1 MQYFVTG
8 ATGFIGKRLVK
19 KLLERKGSVVHYL
32 LRPESLGKAAALNDY
47 WGLTA
52 NEAANR
58 AIPVA
63 GDLTSNKLGVGS
75 ADLKRL
81 KSQVQHFYHLAAV
94 YDLSADAESQTAV
107 NIDGTRNTVEF
118 AKAIDAAHFHHVS
131 SIAAAGLY
139 EGVFR
144 EDMFEEAENYEHPYF
159 LTKHESEKIVR
170 RECKIPWTVY
180 RPAMVVG
187 DSSTGEMDKIDGPY
201 YFFKV
206 IQRMRQLLPPWMPS
220 MGLEGGRVNIVP
232 VDFVVN
238 ALDHISHSGAA
249 PVALAPA
256 RKKAAAAATS
266 LVAAPASSIA
276 SKCFHLVDPVGY
288 RVGDVLDIFSRAA
301 HAPKMNIFVNAA
313 LLGFIPRSVKKSL
326 MALAP
331 VRRVRNAVMTDLGL
345 PEDMLTFVNYPTRF
359 DSREMTAAL
368 KGSGISCPNLKDYAW
383 RLWDYWERHLDP
395 DLHIDRS
402 LRGTVGGKVVLITGG
417 SSGIGLATAH
427 KFAEAGAITV
437 ICGRDQDKLDEA
449 CAEAIAKGYEFIA
462 YSADIADMA
471 DCDRFVQ
478 QLIKDHGGVDFLIN
492 NAGRSIRRAVEAS
505 YDRFH
510 DFERTMQL
518 NYFGCLRVTMG
529 LLPGMAAKKKGHVV
543 NISSIGVLTNAPRF
557 SAYVAS
563 KAALDAWTRCAS
575 SEFAD
580 VGIGFTTINMP
591 LVRTPMIAPTNLYN
605 NVPTLSPEE
614 AADMVAQ
621 ACIFKPVR
629 IATRLG
635 VAGEVMHA
643 LLPRVA
649 QIAMNTSFRMF
660 PDSSAAKGAK
670 PGEKAPKA
678 QALSAEAV
686 AMQQMMRG
694 IHF

>member
-19 KLLERKGSVVHYL
+19 KLLERKGAVVHFL
-32 LRPESLGKAAALNDY
+32 IRQESEGKVAGLREY
-47 WGLTA
+47 WGA
-52 NEAANR
+52 PAAR
-58 AIPVA
+58 VVPVF
-63 GDLTSNKLGVGS
+63 GDLTSKKLGLS
-75 ADLKRL
+75 ADSIKKLKGT
-81 KSQVQHFYHLAAV
+81 VDHFYHLAAV
-94 YDLSADAESQTAV
+94 YDLGADEASQIAV
-107 NIDGTRNTVEF
+107 NIEGTRNTVEL
-118 AKAIDAAHFHHVS
+118 AKAIDAGHFHHVS

-159 LTKHESEKIVR
+159 MTKHESEKIVR
-170 RECKIPWTVY
+170 KECKVPWSVY

-201 YFFKV
+201 YFFKL

-220 MGLEGGRVNIVP
+220 VGLEGGRINIVP
-232 VDFVVN
+232 VDFVVDALN
-238 ALDHISHSGAA
+238 AISHQDGIA
-249 PVALAPA
+249 
-256 RKKAAAAATS
+256 KK
-266 LVAAPASSIA
+266 
-276 SKCFHLVDPVGY
+276 CYHLVDPEGY

-301 HAPKMNIFVNAA
+301 HAPKMNLFINAA
-313 LLGFIPRSVKKSL
+313 LLGFIPRSVTKGL

-331 VRRVRNAVMTDLGL
+331 VRRVRNAIMKDLSL
-345 PEDMLTFVNYPTRF
+345 PQDMLTFVNYPTRF
-359 DSREMTAAL
+359 DCRDTLAAL
-368 KGSGISCPNLKDYAW
+368 KGSGVACPHLKDYAW

-402 LRGTVGGKVVLITGG
+402 LRGTVGGKVVLVTGG
-417 SSGIGLATAH
+417 SSGIGLAAAH
-427 KFAEAGAITV
+427 KFAEAGATTI
-437 ICGRDQDKLDEA
+437 ICGRDADKLEEA
-449 CAEAIAKGYEFIA
+449 CKEAKAKGYRFVA
-462 YSADIADMA
+462 YSVDIAEMV
-471 DCDRFVQ
+471 DCDRFVK
-478 QLIKDHGGVDFLIN
+478 QLIEEHGGVDFLIN
-492 NAGRSIRRAVEAS
+492 NAGRSIRRAIESS

-510 DFERTMQL
+510 DYERTMQL

-529 LLPGMAAKKKGHVV
+529 FLPGMVTRKKGHVV

-580 VGIGFTTINMP
+580 QGISFTTINMP
-591 LVRTPMIAPTNLYN
+591 LVRTPMIAPTGLYN

-614 AADMVAQ
+614 AADMIAQ

-635 VAGEVMHA
+635 ITGQLLHA
-643 LLPRVA
+643 VLPRVA
-649 QIAMNTSFRMF
+649 QIAMNTTFRMF
-660 PDSSAAKGAK
+660 PDSGAAKGAK
-670 PGEKAPKA
+670 PGDKPVKQHLSPEAI
-678 QALSAEAV
+678 AL
-686 AMQQMMRG
+686 QQMMRG

>member
-19 KLLERKGSVVHYL
+19 KLLERKGAVVYFL
-32 LRPESLGKAAALNDY
+32 LRQESEGKVAGLREY
-47 WGLTA
+47 WG
-52 NEAANR
+52 AAGNK
-58 AIPVA
+58 AIPVF
-63 GDLTSNKLGVGS
+63 GDLTAKKLGVS
-75 ADLKRL
+75 AEELK
-81 KSQVQHFYHLAAV
+81 KIKGQIDHFYHLAAV
-94 YDLSADAESQTAV
+94 YDLSADEDSQVAV

-118 AKAIDAAHFHHVS
+118 ARAIEAGHFHHVS

-144 EDMFEEAENYEHPYF
+144 EDMFDEAENYEHPYF
-159 LTKHESEKIVR
+159 MTKHESEKIVR
-170 RECKIPWTVY
+170 KESKVPWTVY

-187 DSSTGEMDKIDGPY
+187 DSQTGEMDKIDGPY
-201 YFFKV
+201 YFFKL
-206 IQRMRQLLPPWMPS
+206 IQRMRQLLPPWMPAI
-220 MGLEGGRVNIVP
+220 GLEGGRVNIVP
-232 VDFVVN
+232 VDFVVD
-238 ALDHISHSGAA
+238 ALDHISHK
-249 PVALAPA
+249 PE
-256 RKKAAAAATS
+256 
-266 LVAAPASSIA
+266 IA
-276 SKCFHLVDPVGY
+276 KRCFHLVDPVGY

-301 HAPKMNIFVNAA
+301 HAPKMNLFVNAA
-313 LLGFIPRSVKKSL
+313 LLGFIPKSVKKGL

-331 VRRVRNAVMTDLGL
+331 VRRIRNAVMTDLGL

-359 DSREMTAAL
+359 DCRETEAAL
-368 KGSGISCPNLKDYAW
+368 KGSGIAVPNLKDYAW

-402 LRGTVGGKVVLITGG
+402 LRGTVAGKVVLVTGG
-417 SSGIGLATAH
+417 SSGIGLAAAH
-427 KFAEAGAITV
+427 KFAEAGAVTI

-449 CAEAIAKGYEFIA
+449 CKEAKDKGYQFIA
-462 YSADIADMA
+462 YPADIADMT
-471 DCDRFVQ
+471 DCDRFIKL
-478 QLIKDHGGVDFLIN
+478 LIEKHGGVDFLIN
-492 NAGRSIRRAVEAS
+492 NAGRSIRRAIESS

-529 LLPGMAAKKKGHVV
+529 LLPGMAEKRRGHVV

-580 VGIGFTTINMP
+580 RGITFTTINMP
-591 LVRTPMIAPTNLYN
+591 LVRTPMIAPTNIYN
-605 NVPTLSPEE
+605 NVPTLAPEE
-614 AADMVAQ
+614 AADMIAE
-621 ACIFKPVR
+621 ACIYKPVR

-635 VAGEVMHA
+635 ITGQLLHA
-643 LLPRVA
+643 LVPRVA

-660 PDSSAAKGAK
+660 PDSSAAKGDKSAK
-670 PGEKAPKA
+670 P
-678 QALSAEAV
+678 QLSPEAI

>member
-19 KLLERKGSVVHYL
+19 KLLERKGAVVHFL
-32 LRPESLGKAAALNDY
+32 IRKESADKVADLRSF
-47 WGLTA
+47 WGVGPT
-52 NEAANR
+52 R
-58 AIPVA
+58 AVPVF
-63 GDLTSNKLGVGS
+63 GDLTAKKLGVA
-75 ADLKRL
+75 ADDVKKLKG
-81 KSQVQHFYHLAAV
+81 QIDHFYHLAAV
-94 YDLSADAESQTAV
+94 YDLSADEETQVAV
-107 NIDGTRNTVEF
+107 NIEGTRNTVDL
-118 AKAIDAAHFHHVS
+118 AKAIDAGHFHHVS

-144 EDMFEEAENYEHPYF
+144 EDMFEEAEGLDHPYF
-159 LTKHESEKIVR
+159 QTKHESEKIVR
-170 RECKIPWTVY
+170 QDCKVPWTVY

-187 DSSTGEMDKIDGPY
+187 DSTTGEMDKIDGPY
-201 YFFKV
+201 YFFKL
-206 IQRMRQLLPPWMPS
+206 IQRLRQLLPPWMPTV
-220 MGLEGGRVNIVP
+220 GLEGGRVNIVP

-238 ALDHISHSGAA
+238 ALNVISHQKDIT
-249 PVALAPA
+249 
-256 RKKAAAAATS
+256 KK
-266 LVAAPASSIA
+266 
-276 SKCFHLVDPVGY
+276 CYHLVDPVGY

-301 HAPKMNIFVNAA
+301 HAPRMNLFVNAA
-313 LLGFIPRSVKKSL
+313 LLGFIPKSVKKSL

-331 VRRVRNAVMTDLGL
+331 VRRVRNAVMKDLGL

-359 DSREMTAAL
+359 DCRETLAAL
-368 KGSGISCPNLKDYAW
+368 KGSGVTCPNLKDYAW
-383 RLWDYWERHLDP
+383 RLWDYWERNLDP
-395 DLHIDRS
+395 ELFIDRT
-402 LRGTVGGKVVLITGG
+402 LKGTVAGKVVLITGG
-417 SSGIGLATAH
+417 SSGIGLAAAH
-427 KFAEAGAITV
+427 KFAEAGATTI

-449 CAEAIAKGYEFIA
+449 CAEAKAKGYQFIA
-462 YSADIADMA
+462 YSADIADMT

-478 QLIKDHGGVDFLIN
+478 LLIDNHGGVDFLIN
-492 NAGRSIRRAVEAS
+492 NAGRSIRRAIESS

-510 DFERTMQL
+510 DYERTMQL

-529 LLPGMAAKKKGHVV
+529 FLPGMVEKRKGHVV

-580 VGIGFTTINMP
+580 QGITFTTINMP
-591 LVRTPMIAPTNLYN
+591 LVRTPMIAPTKIYN

-614 AADMVAQ
+614 AADMIAQ

-635 VAGEVMHA
+635 ITGQLLHA
-643 LLPRVA
+643 LVPRVA
-649 QIAMNTSFRMF
+649 QITMNTSFRMF
-660 PDSSAAKGAK
+660 PDSTAAKGSKDAK
-670 PGEKAPKA
+670 P
-678 QALSAEAV
+678 QLSAEAV
-686 AMQQMMRG
+686 ALQQMMRG

>member
-19 KLLERKGSVVHYL
+19 KLLERKGAVVHFL
-32 LRPESLGKAAALNDY
+32 IRKESADKVADLRSF
-47 WGLTA
+47 WGVGPT
-52 NEAANR
+52 R
-58 AIPVA
+58 AIPVF
-63 GDLTSNKLGVGS
+63 GDLTAKKLGV
-75 ADLKRL
+75 AAEDVKKLKG
-81 KSQVQHFYHLAAV
+81 QIDHFYHLAAV
-94 YDLSADAESQTAV
+94 YDLGADEETQVAV
-107 NIDGTRNTVEF
+107 NIEGTRNTVDL
-118 AKAIDAAHFHHVS
+118 AKAIDAGHFHHVS

-144 EDMFEEAENYEHPYF
+144 EDMFEEAEGLDHPYF
-159 LTKHESEKIVR
+159 QTKHESEKIVR
-170 RECKIPWTVY
+170 QDCKVPWTVY

-187 DSSTGEMDKIDGPY
+187 DSTTGEMDKIDGPY
-201 YFFKV
+201 YFFKL
-206 IQRMRQLLPPWMPS
+206 IQRLRQLLPPWMPTV
-220 MGLEGGRVNIVP
+220 GLEGGRVNIVP

-238 ALDHISHSGAA
+238 ALNVISHQAA
-249 PVALAPA
+249 
-256 RKKAAAAATS
+256 
-266 LVAAPASSIA
+266 IA
-276 SKCFHLVDPVGY
+276 KKCFHLVDPVGY

-301 HAPKMNIFVNAA
+301 HAPRMNLFINAA
-313 LLGFIPRSVKKSL
+313 LLGFIPKGIKKSL
-326 MALAP
+326 MAMAP
-331 VRRVRNAVMTDLGL
+331 VRRVRNAVMKDLGL

-359 DSREMTAAL
+359 DCRETMAAL
-368 KGSGISCPNLKDYAW
+368 KGSGVACPNLKDYAW
-383 RLWDYWERHLDP
+383 RLWDYWERNLDP
-395 DLHIDRS
+395 ELFIDRS
-402 LRGTVGGKVVLITGG
+402 LKGTVAGKVVLITGG
-417 SSGIGLATAH
+417 SSGIGLAAAH
-427 KFAEAGAITV
+427 KFAEAGATTI

-449 CAEAIAKGYEFIA
+449 CAEAKAKGYQFIA

-478 QLIKDHGGVDFLIN
+478 LLIDNHGGVDFLIN
-492 NAGRSIRRAVEAS
+492 NAGRSIRRAIESS

-510 DFERTMQL
+510 DYERTMQL

-529 LLPGMAAKKKGHVV
+529 FLPGMVEKRKGHVV

-580 VGIGFTTINMP
+580 QGITFTTINMP
-591 LVRTPMIAPTNLYN
+591 LVRTPMIAPTKIYN

-614 AADMVAQ
+614 AADMIAQ

-635 VAGEVMHA
+635 ITGQLLHA
-643 LLPRVA
+643 LVPRVA
-649 QIAMNTSFRMF
+649 QITMNTSFRMF
-660 PDSSAAKGAK
+660 PDSTAAKGGGKDAK
-670 PGEKAPKA
+670 P
-678 QALSAEAV
+678 QLSAEAV
-686 AMQQMMRG
+686 ALQQMMRG

>member
-1 MQYFVTG
+1 MRYFVTG

-19 KLLERKGSVVHYL
+19 KLLQRKGATVHFL
-32 LRPESLGKAAALNDY
+32 IRKESEDKVAGLREY
-47 WGLTA
+47 WGLA
-52 NEAANR
+52 DAKAASR
-58 AIPVA
+58 VVPVF
-63 GDLTSNKLGVGS
+63 GDLTAKKLGVS
-75 ADLKRL
+75 ADAIKGLKGH
-81 KSQVQHFYHLAAV
+81 VDHFYHLAAV
-94 YDLSADAESQTAV
+94 YDLEADEESQIAV
-107 NIDGTRNTVEF
+107 NIEGTRNTVEL
-118 AKAIDAAHFHHVS
+118 AKAIDAGHFHHVS

-144 EDMFEEAENYEHPYF
+144 EDMFDEAENYEHPYF
-159 LTKHESEKIVR
+159 MTKHESEKIVR
-170 RECKIPWTVY
+170 KECKVPWSVY

-187 DSSTGEMDKIDGPY
+187 DSQTGEMDKIDGPY
-201 YFFKV
+201 YFFKL

-220 MGLEGGRVNIVP
+220 IGLEGGRVNIVP
-232 VDFVVN
+232 VDFVVD
-238 ALDHISHSGAA
+238 ALNVISHKQG
-249 PVALAPA
+249 
-256 RKKAAAAATS
+256 
-266 LVAAPASSIA
+266 IA
-276 SKCFHLVDPVGY
+276 KQCYHLVDPVGY
-288 RVGDVLDIFSRAA
+288 RVGDVLDIFSKAA

-313 LLGFIPRSVKKSL
+313 LLGFIPRSVTKSL

-331 VRRVRNAVMTDLGL
+331 VRRVRNAIMKDLSL
-345 PEDMLTFVNYPTRF
+345 PEDMLTFINYPTRF
-359 DSREMTAAL
+359 DCRDSLAML
-368 KGSGISCPNLKDYAW
+368 KGSGVECPNLKDYAW

-402 LRGTVGGKVVLITGG
+402 LRGTVGGKVVLVTGG
-417 SSGIGLATAH
+417 SSGIGLAAAH
-427 KFAEAGAITV
+427 KFAEAGATTI
-437 ICGRDQDKLDEA
+437 ICGRDVDKLEEA
-449 CAEAIAKGYEFIA
+449 CKEAKAKGYSFVA
-462 YSADIADMA
+462 YPADIADMA
-471 DCDRFVQ
+471 DCDRFVKV
-478 QLIKDHGGVDFLIN
+478 LIENHGGVDFLIN
-492 NAGRSIRRAVEAS
+492 NAGRSIRRAIESS

-529 LLPGMAAKKKGHVV
+529 LLPGMVAKKKGHIV

-580 VGIGFTTINMP
+580 QGISFTTINMP
-591 LVRTPMIAPTNLYN
+591 LVRTPMIAPTGIYN
-605 NVPTLSPEE
+605 NVPTLSPEQ
-614 AADMVAQ
+614 AADMVAD
-621 ACIFKPVR
+621 ACISKPVR

-635 VAGEVMHA
+635 ITGQVMHA
-643 LLPRVA
+643 LVPRIA

-670 PGEKAPKA
+670 PGEKAK
-678 QALSAEAV
+678 LSPEAI

>member
-19 KLLERKGSVVHYL
+19 KLLERKGTVVYFL
-32 LRPESLGKAAALNDY
+32 LRKESQGKAAELREY
-47 WGLTA
+47 WGA
-52 NEAANR
+52 SAAR
-58 AIPVA
+58 VIPVF
-63 GDLTSNKLGVGS
+63 GDLTTKKLGVAS
-75 ADLKRL
+75 EDVKKLKG
-81 KSQVQHFYHLAAV
+81 QIDHFYHLAAV
-94 YDLSADAESQTAV
+94 YDLGADEESQIAV
-107 NIDGTRNTVEF
+107 NIEGTRNTVEL
-118 AKAIDAAHFHHVS
+118 AKAIDAGHFHHVS

-144 EDMFEEAENYEHPYF
+144 EDMFEEAENYDHPYF
-159 LTKHESEKIVR
+159 MTKHESEKIVR
-170 RECKIPWTVY
+170 KECKVPWSVY

-187 DSSTGEMDKIDGPY
+187 DSQTGQMDKIDGPY
-201 YFFKV
+201 YFFKL
-206 IQRMRQLLPPWMPS
+206 IQRMRELLPPWMPS

-238 ALDHISHSGAA
+238 ALDYISHKEGIA
-249 PVALAPA
+249 
-256 RKKAAAAATS
+256 KK
-266 LVAAPASSIA
+266 
-276 SKCFHLVDPVGY
+276 CYHLVDPVGY
-288 RVGDVLDIFSRAA
+288 RIGDVLDIFSKAA
-301 HAPKMNIFVNAA
+301 HAPKMNLFVNAA
-313 LLGFIPRSVKKSL
+313 LLGFIPKSVKKGL

-331 VRRVRNAVMTDLGL
+331 VRRIRNAIMSDLGL

-359 DSREMTAAL
+359 DCRDTQAML
-368 KGSGISCPNLKDYAW
+368 KGSGIEVPNLRDYAW

-395 DLHIDRS
+395 DLHIDRT
-402 LRGTVGGKVVLITGG
+402 LRGTVGGKVVLVTGG
-417 SSGIGLATAH
+417 SSGIGLAAAH
-427 KFAEAGAITV
+427 KFAEAGAITI

-449 CAEAIAKGYEFIA
+449 CKEAKAKGYSFVA
-462 YSADIADMA
+462 YAADIADMA
-471 DCDRFVQ
+471 DCDRFT
-478 QLIKDHGGVDFLIN
+478 QLLVENHGGVDFLIN
-492 NAGRSIRRAVEAS
+492 NAGRSIRRAIESS

-510 DFERTMQL
+510 DYERTMQL

-529 LLPGMAAKKKGHVV
+529 LLPGMVAKHKGHVV

-563 KAALDAWTRCAS
+563 KAALDSWTRCAS

-580 VGIGFTTINMP
+580 QGITFTTINMP
-591 LVRTPMIAPTNLYN
+591 LVRTPMIAPTKIYN
-605 NVPTLSPEE
+605 NVPTLAPEE
-614 AADMVAQ
+614 AADMIAQ

-629 IATRLG
+629 VATRLG
-635 VAGEVMHA
+635 ITGQLLHA

-660 PDSSAAKGAK
+660 PDSSAAKGDK
-670 PGEKAPKA
+670 SVKA
-678 QALSAEAV
+678 QLSPEAI